1 MENSGSE
8 AIYVRGGARYYFYTT
23 KNVLPVLRTS
33 DYTDS
38 GQTISPKAAAD
49 MTNADYS
56 TLKRTMVETS
66 DTNVSAFS
74 PVPDICVL
82 KLDKVLRLN
91 QPSPLSTQI
100 ADIVPSSFTLCVV

>member
-38 GQTISPKAAAD
+38 GQTISPKAASD
-49 MTNADYS
+49 MTNADYA
-56 TLKRTMVETS
+56 TLKRTMIETS
-66 DTNVSAFS
+66 DTNVSATGDS
-74 PVPDICVL
+74 LVKRDSNGSII
-82 KLDKVLRLN
+82 N
-91 QPSPLSTQI
+91 ISY
-100 ADIVPSSFTLCVV
+100 